1 MLITTRSSSNIWVP
15 DRLLSVVVSQ
25 ESVCLLNGKCKIQNY
40 EVVTGSIRLAAVVMD
55 GDHCYNVS
63 LA

>member
-25 ESVCLLNGKCKIQNY
+25 VSVCLLYGKCKIRNY
-40 EVVTGSIRLAAVVMD
+40 EFVTGSIRLAAVVMAD
-55 GDHCYNVS
+55 DHCYNVS